1 VEVVH
6 GVPDRGRDPAVVA
19 IDIGGR
25 ALCTG
30 SLIAADV
37 VLTARHC
44 VARTTE
50 QVSCP
55 ATAPQVGSNYAASSL
70 HIIVGDDASTGRE
83 AARGRLI
90 FAPDAW
96 ALCDADIALVVL
108 DQPVTGVAPL
118 RVRLSGVAKG
128 DHVRAVGYGRA
139 SDASQVAGVKLL
151 RDHVR
156 VLDTSAAE
164 FQVGEATCN
173 GDSGGP
179 ALDESTGEI
188 VGVVSRG
195 GPSCDGPDVHN
206 VYTRAD
212 VFLPLIDE
220 ALRRAGEPSDDPPD
234 ADAGVHTVADAGKKK
249 DAGSS
254 THTPVTDMGAA
265 CDTGADC
272 SSGVCVSEQGRRYCS
287 RTCGTGDRCPT
298 HYGCTKATNGVS
310 VCVQK

>member
-1 VEVVH
+1 VVH

-30 SLIAADV
+30 SLVAPNV

-50 QVSCP
+50 VVECP

-70 HIIVGDDASTGRE
+70 HVIVGDDASTGRDV
-83 AARGRLI
+83 ARGLHI
-90 FAPDAW
+90 LAPDAW
-96 ALCDADIALVVL
+96 ALCGADIALIIL
-108 DQPVTGVAPL
+108 DQPVDGVGPL
-118 RVRLSGVAKG
+118 RVRRSGVAKG
-128 DHVRAVGYGRA
+128 DHVRAVGYGRP

-156 VLDTSAAE
+156 VLEISASE

-179 ALDESTGEI
+179 ALDDSTGEI

-195 GPSCDGPDVHN
+195 GPSCDGPDVRN
-206 VYTRAD
+206 IYTRAD

-220 ALRRAGEPSDDPPD
+220 ALRRAAEPNDAGD
-234 ADAGVHTVADAGKKK
+234 ADAGVETIADAGKKK
-249 DAGSS
+249 DAGASG
-254 THTPVTDMGAA
+254 HTPVTDMGAG

-272 SSGVCVSEQGRRYCS
+272 SAGVCVSEHGRRYCS
-287 RTCGTGDRCPT
+287 RTCGSGDRCPT
-298 HYGCTKATNGVS
+298 HYGCTKATSDVT